1 MEKPNEHGSADLPE
15 VTDEDTAAGAG
26 GEEGVDENAEE
37 DGPVGNGDED
47 DDEDGPVGNGDE
59 DDEDGEDDDDD
70 GDDGEDDDDAALTG
84 KAKLTPEQQKIVDRA
99 MKRKQ
104 ARVRKARERAEDAER
119 ELETLKAERDD
130 LQAKVGDEAVL
141 SAMQMAGV
149 LPEYVTADEAKLVA
163 EAEGLKS
170 HKRFLARLVRAGE
183 DYTGRDARG
192 NERTWTVAE
201 LGDGLDSVEDRLEQ
215 IGGRAAAIKARVA
228 DAYREDLKLAR
239 ETRKRG
245 EDKPAPK
252 AKVKPKAAK
261 VNPPA
266 PPKTGR
272 RRQDDGHER
281 EAVIDWSKVN
291 TKEDREK
298 LLRMEERK
306 RAR

>member
-1 MEKPNEHGSADLPE
+1 MEKPNDHGSADLPE
-15 VTDEDTAAGAG
+15 VTDEDTAAGAD
-26 GEEGVDENAEE
+26 GEEGVDKDAGEDGGGE
-37 DGPVGNGDED
+37 DGPVED
-47 DDEDGPVGNGDE
+47 D
-59 DDEDGEDDDDD
+59 GEGADDDD
-70 GDDGEDDDDAALTG
+70 GDEDGADDDDDGEDDDAELTG

-149 LPEYVTADEAKLVA
+149 LPEYVKADEAKLVA

-201 LGDGLDSVEDRLEQ
+201 LGDSLDSVEDRLEQ

-252 AKVKPKAAK
+252 AKVKPRAAK

-291 TKEDREK
+291 TKEDRKK